1 MEKIRWGILSTGSI
15 ARSFA
20 RDLSLIPDAE
30 ITAVGSRTQSSAD
43 EFANEYNIPNRH
55 ASYEALA
62 ADPQVDVI
70 YVATPH
76 TLHAENSVACMH
88 AGKAVLCEKAFAM
101 TAAEAEQ
108 HGLVHSITDDVQM
121 AAHIDPQYK
130 YKHIPDAMQNRG
142 DVVQIQTT
150 GNSTA
155 RSAID
160 YMTLNARIHKN

>member
-62 ADPQVDVI
+62 ADPHEQSSGTNHAGDSSPRARGGRLPGWTFRVDVGGGP
-70 YVATPH
+70 VAAYRRH
-76 TLHAENSVACMH
+76 ALGRKTLPR
-88 AGKAVLCEKAFAM
+88 
-101 TAAEAEQ
+101 
-108 HGLVHSITDDVQM
+108 HGP
-121 AAHIDPQYK
+121 A
-130 YKHIPDAMQNRG
+130 
-142 DVVQIQTT
+142 
-150 GNSTA
+150 
-155 RSAID
+155 
-160 YMTLNARIHKN
+160 